1 MKLEFLNV
9 SKIHNRKR
17 QTYDLHEVSVSFAE
31 QKSVAILS
39 VHERSTNSLLK
50 LVSGIE
56 QPTKGSIKRD
66 GTFTSPIGE
75 ASYFNREMSG
85 EENIRFI
92 CKLYGQDTNQV
103 LNEIKELAEIK
114 KELKQKVKNYTPTLR
129 RKIAISTSL
138 SIKSDIYQLN
148 GELHHPQP
156 KFNNKIQSKLMELTT
171 QSTIVVT
178 AGNPDILKKYASC
191 SVVIDHNGHLQ
202 TFNNVQSGIE
212 ALKALKKDS

>member
-17 QTYDLHEVSVSFAE
+17 QTYDLNEVCTSFVE

-39 VHERSTNSLLK
+39 VYERSSKSLLK
-50 LVSGIE
+50 LISGIE
-56 QPTKGSIKRD
+56 QPTRGSIIRE
-66 GTFTSPIGE
+66 GIFTSLIGDS
-75 ASYFNREMSG
+75 SYFHREMSG

-92 CKLYGQDTNQV
+92 CKLYGQETNKV
-103 LNEIKELAEIK
+103 IHEIKEFAEIK
-114 KELKQKVKNYTPTLR
+114 KELKQKAKSYTPVLR

-138 SIKSDIYQLN
+138 LMKSDIYQLN
-148 GELHHPQP
+148 GGLHHPQP

-191 SVVIDHNGHLQ
+191 SVVIDHEGRLQ
-202 TFNNVQSGIE
+202 SFNDVQSGIE
-212 ALKALKKDS
+212 ALKVLKKDS